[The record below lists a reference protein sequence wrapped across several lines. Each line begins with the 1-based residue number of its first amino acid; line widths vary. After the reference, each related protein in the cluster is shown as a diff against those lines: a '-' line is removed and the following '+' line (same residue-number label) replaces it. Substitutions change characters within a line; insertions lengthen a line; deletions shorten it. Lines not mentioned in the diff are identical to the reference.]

1 MEADKFMYLAKN
13 RKNTVVTEKDFAN
26 EEGEDGTAL
35 EALKV
40 KQQILIVDDSEMN
53 REILTEMLQDDF
65 RILEAEN
72 GEEALKMLKQYGTG
86 ISLML
91 LDIVMPV
98 MNGYEATRQIR
109 ALDRADAKT
118 IPIVAMTANA
128 FTEDRL
134 KSKEAG
140 MDEHITKPIDSKLLV
155 KVIAALTGKNAQRQK

>member
-1 MEADKFMYLAKN
+1 MRM
-13 RKNTVVTEKDFAN
+13 RKV
-26 EEGEDGTAL
+26 EDGTAL

-40 KQQILIVDDSEMN
+40 KRQILIVDDSEMN

-98 MNGYEATRQIR
+98 MNGFECPCGYGKR
-109 ALDRADAKT
+109 ALD
-118 IPIVAMTANA
+118 
-128 FTEDRL
+128 
-134 KSKEAG
+134 G
-140 MDEHITKPIDSKLLV
+140 
-155 KVIAALTGKNAQRQK
+155 